1 MAKFIFFTW
10 FDVALVS
17 GGAAV
22 GFILHDRIAAIYSKV
37 VAAIKSI

>member
-10 FDVALVS
+10 FDIALVG

-22 GFILHDRIAAIYSKV
+22 GFILHDKIAAVYAKV
-37 VAAIKSI
+37 VSAIKSV